1 MNFLLVLQAF
11 PRGSQLL
18 PSVSQAMLKVSES
31 GQLQDLENAMLA
43 SEKFTDIEPDDE
55 PLSLSPSYF
64 WVLFVFTGGTSSMA
78 LAIYIFRA
86 CISVSEHKAI
96 WKLMMAV
103 MKQDKKR
110 RFSRRVSEIAE
121 STPANPPNAH
131 LTRNLV
137 KSNHCKA
144 IAKKL

>member
-1 MNFLLVLQAF
+1 MNFLLVPQAF

-31 GQLQDLENAMLA
+31 GKLQDLENAMLA
-43 SEKFTDIEPDDE
+43 SEKCTDIEPDDE
-55 PLSLSPSYF
+55 PLSLGLSPSYF

-78 LAIYIFRA
+78 LAIYIVRA
-86 CISVSEHKAI
+86 CISVSGHKAI

-103 MKQDKKR
+103 MKQWWNKTR

-121 STPANPPNAH
+121 STPGNPPSA
-131 LTRNLV
+131 
-137 KSNHCKA
+137 SNSQSGEV
-144 IAKKL
+144 

>member
-31 GQLQDLENAMLA
+31 GKLQDLENAMLA
-43 SEKFTDIEPDDE
+43 SEKCTDIEPDDE
-55 PLSLSPSYF
+55 PLSLSLSPSYF

-103 MKQDKKR
+103 MKQWWNKKR

-121 STPANPPNAH
+121 STPGNPPNA
-131 LTRNLV
+131 
-137 KSNHCKA
+137 SNSQSGEV
-144 IAKKL
+144 